1 MAMKRHK
8 ASCHCGKVV
17 VEADLDLMAGTA
29 RCNCSI
35 CAKSRWWGISV
46 KPAAVHKVTG
56 EEHTTGYSFGTRSVE
71 LRFCAT
77 CGQRVYGRGDIPQ
90 IGGAFVAI
98 NVACLDG
105 VSDEELAAAP
115 IHYSNGRD
123 NDWMHEPAIR
133 SYL

>member
-1 MAMKRHK
+1 MALKTHR
-8 ASCHCGKVV
+8 ASCHCGKVSI
-17 VEADLDLMAGTA
+17 EADLDLMAGTG

-46 KPAAVHKVTG
+46 KPEAVHAITG
-56 EEHTTGYSFGTRSVE
+56 AEHTSGYSFGTKSID

-77 CGQRVYGRGDIPQ
+77 CGLRVYGKGHIAQLGGD
-90 IGGAFVAI
+90 FVAI

-123 NDWMHEPAIR
+123 NDWMHSPAIVTH
-133 SYL
+133 L